1 MTILGFIGIKNY
13 CLECKNVDSNNNV
26 WCAKFRVYL
35 ILHIA
40 DQFWLYLYNKLSS
53 CIEMWRFYW
62 VGSDI

>member
-40 DQFWLYLYNKLSS
+40 DQF
-53 CIEMWRFYW
+53 
-62 VGSDI
+62 